1 MNTALSETQQSILI
15 AAAEHPDHRLDWFP
29 DNLKGG
35 ARAKVL
41 GSLESKGL
49 VEIQD
54 GQPVIT
60 TAGLAALGL
69 PETPTE
75 PEEATT
81 SAESETVAPIAP
93 TVRTMRENT
102 KQATVIQLLQRPEGA
117 TLAQLVEATQWQKHT
132 VRGALSLLG
141 KKQGLTI
148 VSDKV
153 QGGDRVYR
161 VA

>member
-1 MNTALSETQQSILI
+1 MNTTLTETQKSILI

-41 GSLESKGL
+41 GSLQSKGL
-49 VEIQD
+49 VEIIDDQT
-54 GQPVIT
+54 VIT
-60 TAGLAALGL
+60 RAGLAVLGL

-75 PEEATT
+75 PEEATIPPPV
-81 SAESETVAPIAP
+81 ETAAPNAP
-93 TVRTMRENT
+93 TVRTMRENI
-102 KQATVIQLLQRPEGA
+102 KQAKLIQLLQRPEGA

-132 VRGALSLLG
+132 IRGAISLLG

-153 QGGDRVYR
+153 QGGNRVYR